1 MSSGGASRR
10 AGACGAG
17 VPRDDAGLAVF
28 DAAVDPRG
36 APRPS
41 ASGGAP
47 ATGAPR
53 SPSPEPSATGP
64 DGGALDPGGPAGT
77 SGGSIGCTVYD
88 GRGGGGSA
96 ALAALASTAGVSAR
110 DRIMIITAIEP
121 SSAAPA
127 ITTYSGH
134 AARGAACSG
143 ASGPGSTASGPDG
156 VTSTPDG
163 V

>member
-1 MSSGGASRR
+1 
-10 AGACGAG
+10 
-17 VPRDDAGLAVF
+17 
-28 DAAVDPRG
+28 
-36 APRPS
+36 
-41 ASGGAP
+41 
-47 ATGAPR
+47 
-53 SPSPEPSATGP
+53 
-64 DGGALDPGGPAGT
+64 DPGGPAGT

-134 AARGAACSG
+134 AARGAACSR
-143 ASGPGSTASGPDG
+143 ASGPGSTASGAAADGPDPSAVPG
-156 VTSTPDG
+156 WVGGGAASGNPRLAGLPRFAVDSTTGSSDAVTERAELRSITLAS
-163 V
+163 